1 LKLLLYSRQ
10 NCPLCDAFE
19 SELNEFI
26 QTTAKHIYKI
36 EKQDVDNDESLKQQY
51 GHDVPV
57 LTLNNQLVCQHFFD
71 KEKFLK
77 VLG

>member
-1 LKLLLYSRQ
+1 LKLVLYSRQ

-19 SELNEFI
+19 SELNDFI
-26 QTTAKHIYKI
+26 QSFATNIGKI
-36 EKQDVDNDESLKQQY
+36 EKQDVDSDESLKQQY

-57 LTLNNQLVCQHFFD
+57 LTLNNQLICQHFFD
-71 KEKFLK
+71 KDKILK